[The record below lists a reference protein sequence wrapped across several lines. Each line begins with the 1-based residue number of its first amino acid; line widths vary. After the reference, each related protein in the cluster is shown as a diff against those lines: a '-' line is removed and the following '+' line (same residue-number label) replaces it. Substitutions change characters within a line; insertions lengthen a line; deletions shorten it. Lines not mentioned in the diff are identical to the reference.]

1 MRKSTTWAIA
11 VLGFVLATPAM
22 AQFKNAEET
31 IQYRKAVFKVMGQH
45 FSQVG
50 GMVNGRVPFDSQK
63 AKEDVAVVMTL
74 SQLPWSAFAAG
85 TDKGDTKAKPEIW
98 AETAK
103 FKAASDK
110 LMADVTKLD
119 AAAKTGSL
127 DQIKVAFGGV
137 GQSCKACH
145 DAYRGK

>member
-1 MRKSTTWAIA
+1 MKKSASWAIA
-11 VLGFVLATPAM
+11 VLGFVLATPVM

-31 IQYRKAVFKVMGQH
+31 IQYRQAVFKVMGQH
-45 FSQVG
+45 FSRVG
-50 GMVNGRVPFDSQK
+50 AMVNGRVPFDAQK

-74 SQLPWSAFAAG
+74 SQLPWAAFAAG
-85 TDKGDTKAKPEIW
+85 TDKGDTKAKSEIW

-145 DAYRGK
+145 DAYRAK